1 MILEESTVNFQG
13 KPLFQKIKFKT
24 PLQVTGKMDD
34 KACFFYTIKGTYET
48 FDSHGAINIGPNEGL
63 IKKCGNYVSHL
74 QEGDWDGIV
83 IYLYPDV
90 LHEIYKYQTPNF
102 LDEKTPAIQT
112 NKLIGNELLDKFIDN
127 LAIYFD
133 NPDLMDEA
141 LALLKI
147 KEFILIL
154 LKSENQKNT
163 QQFIADLFTPDK
175 LHFTSVIES
184 NIFSNINMQELAFI
198 CNKSLSS
205 FKREFK
211 RIYNDTPSHYIKNKR
226 LEHAA
231 VLLCSTQKMIS
242 NIAFEV
248 GFQDITTF
256 SASFRQKFNDSPTNY
271 RLSQNR
277 K

>member
-1 MILEESTVNFQG
+1 MILEESTISFQE
-13 KPLFQKIKFKT
+13 KPLFQRIKFKT
-24 PLQVTGKMDD
+24 PLQVSGKMDN
-34 KACFFYTIKGTYET
+34 KACFFYTIKGAFDT
-48 FDSHGAINIGPNEGL
+48 FDSHGAVNIGPKEGL

-74 QEGDWDGIV
+74 QEGNWDGLV
-83 IYLYPDV
+83 IYFYPDV
-90 LHEIYKYQTPNF
+90 LHEIYKYQTPKF
-102 LDEKTPAIQT
+102 LEEQT
-112 NKLIGNELLDKFIDN
+112 QTMSSGKQIGNKLLDKFVDN
-127 LAIYFD
+127 LTIYFE
-133 NPDLMDEA
+133 NPNLMDET

-154 LKSENQKNT
+154 LKSEKHKTT

-184 NIFSNINMQELAFI
+184 NIFSSINMQELAFI

-211 RIYNDTPSHYIKNKR
+211 KIYNDTPSHYIKNKR
-226 LEHAA
+226 LEYAA
-231 VLLCSTQKMIS
+231 KLLCSTQKTIS

-256 SASFRQKFNDSPTNY
+256 SASFRQKFNNSPSGY
-271 RLSQNR
+271 RLNQNR